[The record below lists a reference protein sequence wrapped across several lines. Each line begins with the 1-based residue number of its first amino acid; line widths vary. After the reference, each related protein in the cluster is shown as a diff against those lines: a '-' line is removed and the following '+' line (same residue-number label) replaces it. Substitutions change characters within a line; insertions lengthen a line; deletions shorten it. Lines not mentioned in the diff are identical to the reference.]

1 MVTIRFIR
9 HADMYN
15 GGETATFPS
24 SEAERYVKRG
34 VAEYVGVD
42 SPTDQSEQQ
51 PEDEETLKN
60 WGSEIPPLDEVNDAV
75 TETAETTETAVK
87 TTDQSEQPEQSTK
100 PKTTTKKEGKK

>member
-1 MVTIRFIR
+1 MITIRFIR
-9 HADMYN
+9 HAAMYN
-15 GGETATFPS
+15 GGEIATFPD
-24 SEAERYVKRG
+24 SEAERYVTRG

-51 PEDEETLKN
+51 PEDEETLKT

>member
-1 MVTIRFIR
+1 
-9 HADMYN
+9 MYN
-15 GGETATFPS
+15 GGEIATFPD
-24 SEAERYVKRG
+24 SEAERYVTRG

-42 SPTDQSEQQ
+42 SPTDQSEQPEDVETSEQQ
-51 PEDEETLKN
+51 PEDEEALKT